1 MSLAE
6 PFYPNYLASDP
17 ADPRAEAH
25 RLCRVALKAGPA
37 TGRALV
43 VRVGC
48 RFTLVAGA
56 SDGRLVGFRSVSH
69 GPVLLAA
76 SHAEAANANGAAA
89 ARVVRAAAAQVAERA
104 RLESLVSARGAVV
117 GATGIAETVIA
128 LAARGASQATID
140 EVRAVTET
148 LGITWAERRVGRS
161 DAWIAPMMIGAAV
174 LAAILEQ
181 LDAQEI
187 VAEEMP
193 APRAVS

>member
-37 TGRALV
+37 TGRSLV

-48 RFTLVAGA
+48 RFTLVVGA

-89 ARVVRAAAAQVAERA
+89 ARVVRAAAGQVAERA
-104 RLESLVSARGAVV
+104 RLESLVSAGGAVV

-128 LAARGASQATID
+128 LAARGASQATVD

-148 LGITWAERRVGRS
+148 LGAHLGRASAGPFGQLDCAHDDWRGRPGRHPGTVGRAGDHRRGS
-161 DAWIAPMMIGAAV
+161 PPPPNV
-174 LAAILEQ
+174 
-181 LDAQEI
+181 
-187 VAEEMP
+187 
-193 APRAVS
+193 